1 MLPQRLRK
9 SSLEWQVTKESLES
23 LEVEWRI
30 QERPKTLLRAQEAGR
45 LQVPLEMCPL
55 APVGVRMRCGLL
67 VDLGMQS
74 AHQTGLFSETAAGAG
89 AWALQVMLTEALGRS
104 YSWQGFQCL
113 HEGSEQLCQGLHEGR
128 VAAFLLEERGTL
140 DRGGETGSQGFT
152 LVDRSHSGDRPS
164 GPSSQGLNTPGE
176 DHSGLPLTSMGRRLN
191 RN

>member
-30 QERPKTLLRAQEAGR
+30 QERPKTLLRAQEVGG

-55 APVGVRMRCGLL
+55 VPLGVRRRCGLL
-67 VDLGMQS
+67 VDLGMPS

-89 AWALQVMLTEALGRS
+89 AWALQVMLMEALGRS
-104 YSWQGFQCL
+104 YSWQGLQGL

-140 DRGGETGSQGFT
+140 DRGGETGSQGST
-152 LVDRSHSGDRPS
+152 LVDMSHSGDKQPA
-164 GPSSQGLNTPGE
+164 PSSQGTQ
-176 DHSGLPLTSMGRRLN
+176 HTW
-191 RN
+191 